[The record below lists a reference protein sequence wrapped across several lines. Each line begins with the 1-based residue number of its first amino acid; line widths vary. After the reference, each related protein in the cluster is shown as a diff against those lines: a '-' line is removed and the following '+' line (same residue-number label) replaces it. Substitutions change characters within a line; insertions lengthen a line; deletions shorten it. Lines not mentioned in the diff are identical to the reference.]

1 MHRLLST
8 FVLSILL
15 LVGCQTDKDI
25 SSTTPEGALDQIHSK
40 ESYAKPSE
48 IYQVIEIEEGRVIA
62 VYKGEMDNAED
73 MYVANIESDD
83 GNWLVTDATNIGMPS
98 AEELDQSSLT
108 DSFEAGY
115 TTDEISSSGD
125 IRIFKLKDSDFNVW
139 IKVFE

>member
-1 MHRLLST
+1 MYRLLST
-8 FVLSILL
+8 FVFSIFL

-25 SSTTPEGALDQIHSK
+25 SSTTPEGALEQIHSK

-62 VYKGEMDNAED
+62 VYKGEIDNAVD

-83 GNWLVTDATNIGMPS
+83 GKWLVTDAMNIGMPS
-98 AEELDQSSLT
+98 AEKLEQSSLT
-108 DSFEAGY
+108 DRFEAGY

-125 IRIFKLKDSDFNVW
+125 VRIVEFKDSDFNVW
-139 IKVFE
+139 IKVFK